1 METNRERIYNL
12 LEDGRISASEA
23 EMLIRALGTQQA
35 GEAAVDDPIR
45 DDVATDA
52 YAPTT
57 WPVAQRAPRET
68 PRSLQIR
75 VHQPAGKMNIN
86 VTIPLSLVRFA
97 ARLLPNEAKRE
108 LAVAGVD
115 LEEVLTQV
123 LSGDIESG
131 EVFTAVA
138 EENGVATHIEMR
150 AV

>member
-1 METNRERIYNL
+1 MDTNRERIYNL

-23 EMLIRALGTQQA
+23 EMLIRALGTKQEEVP
-35 GEAAVDDPIR
+35 EAAQTKPEP
-45 DDVATDA
+45 AWSP
-52 YAPTT
+52 APTRH
-57 WPVAQRAPRET
+57 ADT
-68 PRSLQIR
+68 PRSLQIH
-75 VHQPAGKMNIN
+75 VFQPAGKTNIN

-108 LAVAGVD
+108 LVLAGVD

-123 LSGDIESG
+123 LSGDIETG
-131 EVFTAVA
+131 EVFTVVA